1 MTLLKLKTDFTL
13 KTVFFKLILG
23 SPAGKVTDAPRSIVA
38 DVPWYKVA
46 DVPKS
51 RVAHVPG

>member
-1 MTLLKLKTDFTL
+1 MTLLKFKTEFTL
-13 KTVFFKLILG
+13 KAVFFKLILG

-46 DVPKS
+46 DVPKP